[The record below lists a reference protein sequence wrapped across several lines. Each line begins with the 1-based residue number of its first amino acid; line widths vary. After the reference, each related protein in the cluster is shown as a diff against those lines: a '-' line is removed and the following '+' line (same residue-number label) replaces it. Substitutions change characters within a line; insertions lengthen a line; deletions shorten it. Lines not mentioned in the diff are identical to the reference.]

1 MVDECARISFPPI
14 RDLITYVKNSF
25 TADDRLHN
33 CKIQSMI
40 EKLNTSDV
48 TRPILDHEAARVVSH
63 HDADGITAAGIVC
76 HALMRLGKRFHATI
90 ISQLDHGF
98 VERLNEERGG
108 GHGDMDDADRALT
121 IFCDMGSGHPDV
133 ISEVAGDV
141 VVIDHHTPVGDLS
154 CPHVNPH
161 LVGIDG
167 AFELSASGTAYAVA
181 KELSS
186 ANVDLCGLAIAGAI
200 GDKQLM
206 TGANADILN
215 DGVQNG
221 IITVKKGIR
230 IGDGDIADLL
240 ERNIEIY
247 LDFTGDRAKV
257 DDFLKEIGVSGRLG
271 ELADPELRKLATALT
286 LRLLAKGSPDAIET
300 IIGDVYLLNREVIRN
315 VDDFVSA
322 LHACARL
329 NETGLALSLCLR
341 DRTGI
346 AHAAKAS
353 IDYQR
358 TLVKDTQL
366 ALPGIMHKDHITY
379 IRLHDAEATGIIA
392 STVTRFLHPDNPCI
406 VLNESDDRIK
416 ISARG
421 TKSLIARGLDL
432 AEVLR
437 VAAEAAGGRGGGH
450 NIASGAAIP
459 KAGDAADTFLATA
472 DTLVGEQLKS
482 RVRKG

>member
-1 MVDECARISFPPI
+1 
-14 RDLITYVKNSF
+14 
-25 TADDRLHN
+25 
-33 CKIQSMI
+33 MI
-40 EKLNTSDV
+40 EKLNTSKV
-48 TRPILDHEAARVVSH
+48 TRSILNHEAARVVSH

-98 VERLNEERGG
+98 VERLNEERGDSSG
-108 GHGDMDDADRALT
+108 GADGADEDGMLT

-133 ISEVAGDV
+133 ISEVVGDV
-141 VVIDHHTPVGDLS
+141 VVIDHHTPVGDIS

-181 KELSS
+181 NELSS

-206 TGANADILN
+206 TGANADILD
-215 DGVQNG
+215 DGMQNG

-247 LDFTGDRAKV
+247 LDFTGDRVKV
-257 DDFLKEIGVSGRLG
+257 DGFLKEIGVSGRLG

-286 LRLLAKGSPDAIET
+286 LRLLARSSPDVIET
-300 IIGDVYLLNREVIRN
+300 IIGDIYLLNREVIRN

-322 LHACARL
+322 LHACSRL

-341 DRTGI
+341 DQAGVH
-346 AHAAKAS
+346 HATTAS

-358 TLVKDTQL
+358 ALVKDMQL
-366 ALPGIMHKDHITY
+366 ARPGIMHKDYIKY

-459 KAGDAADTFLATA
+459 KVDDAADTFLATA
-472 DTLVGEQLKS
+472 DSLVGKQLGQLERQERS
-482 RVRKG
+482 

>member
-1 MVDECARISFPPI
+1 
-14 RDLITYVKNSF
+14 
-25 TADDRLHN
+25 
-33 CKIQSMI
+33 MI
-40 EKLNTSDV
+40 EKLNISDA
-48 TRPILDHEAARVVSH
+48 TRQILSHEAARVISH

-76 HALMRLGKRFHATI
+76 HALIRLGKCFQATI

-98 VERLNEERGG
+98 VKRLNEERGDG
-108 GHGDMDDADRALT
+108 NGNDANPVLT

-141 VVIDHHTPVGDLS
+141 LVIDHHTPVDELS

-167 AFELSASGTAYAVA
+167 AFELSASGAAYAVA
-181 KELSS
+181 KGLNR
-186 ANVDLCGLAIAGAI
+186 ANIDLCGLAIAGAI

-206 TGANADILN
+206 IGANRDILN
-215 DGVQNG
+215 DGVKNG

-230 IGDGDIADLL
+230 IGDGDLADLL

-257 DDFLKEIGVSGRLG
+257 DVFLDEIGVSGRLS
-271 ELADPELRKLATALT
+271 ELSDPQLRKLATALT
-286 LRLLAKGSPDAIET
+286 LKLLARGSPDAIET
-300 IIGDVYLLNREVIRN
+300 IIGDVYLLHREVIRN

-329 NETGLALSLCLR
+329 SETGLALSLCLR
-341 DRTGI
+341 DRTGVS
-346 AHAAKAS
+346 HATKAS
-353 IDYQR
+353 VDYQR
-358 TLVKDTQL
+358 TLVKDMRL
-366 ALPGIMHKDHITY
+366 AEPGIMQKDHIKY
-379 IRLHDAEATGIIA
+379 LQLHDAEATGIIA
-392 STVTRFLHPDNPCI
+392 STVTRFLHPDKPCI

-450 NIASGAAIP
+450 SIASGAAIP
-459 KAGDAADTFLATA
+459 KANDAADTFLATA
-472 DTLVGEQLKS
+472 DSLVGEQLGEEP
-482 RVRKG
+482 RDEP